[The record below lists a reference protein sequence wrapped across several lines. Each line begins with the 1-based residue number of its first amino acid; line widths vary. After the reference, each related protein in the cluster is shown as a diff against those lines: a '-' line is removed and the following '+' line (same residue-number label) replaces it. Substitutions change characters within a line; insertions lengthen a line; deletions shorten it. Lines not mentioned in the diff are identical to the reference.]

1 MTELPVI
8 ESARQNAD
16 RTAIIAAEGA
26 FTYQQLLD
34 ATEAAARRLLAA
46 RAERPLPDL
55 GEGRVAFLVPPGFD
69 HVVTQWAIWRA
80 GGVAVPLAL
89 MHPPPELDYVIGDSG
104 ASIVV
109 AHPSYEAVLRPLAEA
124 RGVRFVSTAE
134 LVEAPS
140 QAQAPAQGALPAVEL
155 SRRAL
160 IVYTSGTTG
169 RPKGVVT
176 SHAIIEAQAQ
186 ALLHAWQWT
195 RDDRILH
202 VLPLHHVHGILNVL
216 FCALRAGALCEL
228 MPRFDAEAV
237 WERFAA
243 GELSLFMAVPTIYAR
258 LIQAWQAAAPEQ
270 RAAYSAGCR
279 RMRLMVSGSAALPV
293 QTLAT
298 WQQISGHVLLERY
311 GMTELGMALSNPLHG
326 ERRPGSVGTPLPGVE
341 VRVVDDSFRDVPH
354 GTPGQLLVRGPN
366 VFLEYLGRPEAT
378 AASFRDG
385 WFLTGDVA
393 VVEDGYFRLL
403 GRDSV
408 DIIKTGG
415 FKVSALEIEEVLR
428 THPEI
433 ADCAVVGVPDAEWG
447 ERVGVA
453 VVQRPG
459 GNLTLDALRGWA
471 KERLATYKVPSLM
484 RVVEELPRN
493 AMGKVVKPEVRALL
507 ESRAER

>member
-1 MTELPVI
+1 MTELPFI
-8 ESARQNAD
+8 ASARRHAD
-16 RTAIIAAEGA
+16 RTAIVAAEGT

-34 ATEAAARRLLAA
+34 TTDAAARRLLAA
-46 RAERPLPDL
+46 RPDL
-55 GEGRVAFLVPPGFD
+55 GEGRVAFLVPPGWH
-69 HVVTQWAIWRA
+69 HVVTQWAVWRA

-124 RGVRFVSTAE
+124 RGVRFVSTTE
-134 LVEAPS
+134 LVDGAGPLPS
-140 QAQAPAQGALPAVEL
+140 ALPGVAPE
-155 SRRAL
+155 RRAL

-176 SHAIIEAQAQ
+176 SHAVIEAQAQ
-186 ALLHAWQWT
+186 ALLHAWEWS

-228 MPRFDAEAV
+228 LPRFDAEAV

-243 GELSLFMAVPTIYAR
+243 GDLSLFMAVPTVYAR
-258 LIQAWQAAAPEQ
+258 LIQAWQAAAPERQ
-270 RAAYSAGCR
+270 AAYSAGCR

-293 QTLAT
+293 QTLQT
-298 WQQISGHVLLERY
+298 WQEISGHVLLERY
-311 GMTELGMALSNPLHG
+311 GMTELGMALSNPLRG

-341 VRVVDDSFRDVPH
+341 VRVVDEHFRDVPH
-354 GTPGQLLVRGPN
+354 GAPGQLLVRGPN

-385 WFLTGDVA
+385 WFVTGDVA
-393 VVEDGYFRLL
+393 VVEGGYFRLL

-428 THPEI
+428 THADI
-433 ADCAVVGVPDAEWG
+433 SDCAVVGVPDAEWG

-453 VVQRPG
+453 VVPRAGAGP
-459 GNLTLDALRGWA
+459 TLEQLRGWA
-471 KERLATYKVPSLM
+471 KERLATYKVPSLL
-484 RVVEELPRN
+484 RVVSELPRN
-493 AMGKVVKPEVRALL
+493 AMGKVVKPEVRKLL
-507 ESRAER
+507 EQGSSQ